1 KHYPLSFVYS
11 QNCNYHLVLS
21 WFLLYTFILQL
32 VSLSD
37 LEYDYINPYDLS
49 SRINAVILPEFVLQG
64 TLCLLFLVSG
74 QWMLFLFSAPML
86 YYNVRLYLQRKHL
99 MDVTEIF
106 NQLNGEKKRRL
117 VKLIYLVI
125 LLFIS
130 LFWMVWTLLEDD

>member
-1 KHYPLSFVYS
+1 MVGAVIAWLFGFFMLIGLLL
-11 QNCNYHLVLS
+11 LVI
-21 WFLLYTFILQL
+21 YQL

-106 NQLNGEKKRRL
+106 NQLNGEKMRRL

>member
-1 KHYPLSFVYS
+1 MVGAVIAWLFGFFMLIGLLL
-11 QNCNYHLVLS
+11 LVI
-21 WFLLYTFILQL
+21 YQL

-74 QWMLFLFSAPML
+74 QWMLFLFSVPML

-125 LLFIS
+125 LLFLS

>member
-1 KHYPLSFVYS
+1 MVGAVIGWLFGF
-11 QNCNYHLVLS
+11 
-21 WFLLYTFILQL
+21 FLLIGLLLLVIYQL

-74 QWMLFLFSAPML
+74 QWMLFIFSAPML
-86 YYNVRLYLQRKHL
+86 YYNVRLYQQRKHL

-117 VKLIYLVI
+117 IKLIYLVI
-125 LLFIS
+125 LLFLS
-130 LFWMVWTLLEDD
+130 LFWMVWTLVEED

>member
-1 KHYPLSFVYS
+1 MVGAVIAWLFGFFMLIGLLL
-11 QNCNYHLVLS
+11 LVI
-21 WFLLYTFILQL
+21 YQL